1 MAVERRRQEVSK
13 RRATV
18 AKLWTRRLTQEEI
31 AAAVGVDQSTV
42 SRDVKALVAVWRKE
56 ALGDVTATR
65 ARELAD
71 LDAMEREAAV
81 AASAKVS
88 PQELARLLE
97 VRLRV
102 KDRRARLL
110 GLDAPQRQEVTGKE
124 GGAIRHDYDFSC
136 LSDEEL
142 EAEIVRT
149 AESITGRAAPADEPL
164 DAASADGE
172 AEGVS

>member
-42 SRDVKALVAVWRKE
+42 SRDVKALVAAWREE
-56 ALGDVTATR
+56 ALGDVTDLR

-71 LDAMEREAAV
+71 LDAMEREAAM
-81 AASAKVS
+81 AASADVS

-97 VRLRV
+97 VRLRI
-102 KDRRARLL
+102 KDRRSRLL
-110 GLDAPQRQEVTGKE
+110 GLDAPQRQEVAWNE
-124 GGAIRHDYDFSC
+124 GVAITYEYDFHK

-142 EAEIVRT
+142 ERAILEEAEK
-149 AESITGRAAPADEPL
+149 ITGRSTRLLGSGESTSPGPAR
-164 DAASADGE
+164 
-172 AEGVS
+172 AE